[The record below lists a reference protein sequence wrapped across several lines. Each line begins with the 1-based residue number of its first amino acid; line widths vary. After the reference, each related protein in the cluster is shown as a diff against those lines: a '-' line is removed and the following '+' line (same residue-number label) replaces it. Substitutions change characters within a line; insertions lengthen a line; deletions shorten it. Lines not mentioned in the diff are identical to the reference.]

1 MILWHTPHSYA
12 LMYQLSGSAALETEE
27 CSRANQIR
35 TQNTAIKK
43 GTLKPW
49 RSSSAVRPDEAF
61 CGWHA
66 SLLIVLQCV
75 LSKASLLH
83 QVAQGVAARGST
95 LLLYMSVED
104 VELEQ
109 CMINTLQH
117 KAAGGGYITVL
128 ATLYCIRHMWMQ
140 SILNQLWS
148 YARGIS
154 IARVRGMYEWVYNSS
169 PWLQSSHY
177 FHSIHP

>member
-1 MILWHTPHSYA
+1 MILWYTLYSYV
-12 LMYQLSGSAALETEE
+12 LTYQLSGSLIL
-27 CSRANQIR
+27 CRNRGMFQGNSN

-43 GTLKPW
+43 ETLKPW

-75 LSKASLLH
+75 LPKASLLH

-109 CMINTLQH
+109 CLINTLQH

-128 ATLYCIRHMWMQ
+128 VTLYCIRHLRIQ
-140 SILNQLWS
+140 SILNQLGS
-148 YARGIS
+148 YACGIS
-154 IARVRGMYEWVYNSS
+154 IARVRGIYEWVYNSS
-169 PWLQSSHY
+169 PWLQSSHN